1 MLVCPA
7 ELHCGPMTSSNDG
20 LWKPCALAS
29 ITLPRED
36 TEQTAIGLESG
47 GGTDS
52 FSAIGHLCHSGP
64 ATGFTLLFL
73 DGSPRLKSADTE

>member
-1 MLVCPA
+1 
-7 ELHCGPMTSSNDG
+7 MTSSNDW

-52 FSAIGHLCHSGP
+52 FSAIGQLCHFGP
-64 ATGFTLLFL
+64 VTWFTLLFL
-73 DGSPRLKSADTE
+73 DGSPWLKGADT